1 MKKNLQKEGKEKL
14 DSEVLEFEKKNKVDI
29 SVIGEKLVRLDKE

>member
-29 SVIGEKLVRLDKE
+29 GGIGEKLVRLDKE